1 MKTIK
6 LLRNLAKRFPKSLKE
21 GFDHVGLMTGKLKEE
36 TKTIVLCLD
45 FDEIVLKEIQK
56 LNKNI
61 DLIISHH
68 PFIFGTR
75 YQVLKKDPIKKQLCD
90 KIDELNIPVYSMHT
104 NFDSG
109 IGGMN
114 DALSEKL
121 GLIDYQPL
129 ESCPMAR
136 GGNLP
141 FKMEVHEFAKYA
153 IDKLDLDYAHLINAG
168 KKEIEKVC
176 ILGGAGS
183 YKYINALNEGYDIF
197 LTGDIP
203 HHIRRDIIANHF
215 NVLDVNHEVEKIF
228 CYQMKKLIHEI
239 DESIE
244 IIIID
249 HEKLPELI
257 VK

>member
-45 FDEIVLKEIQK
+45 FDEIVLKEIQG

-114 DALSEKL
+114 DALS
-121 GLIDYQPL
+121 
-129 ESCPMAR
+129 
-136 GGNLP
+136 
-141 FKMEVHEFAKYA
+141 
-153 IDKLDLDYAHLINAG
+153 
-168 KKEIEKVC
+168 
-176 ILGGAGS
+176 
-183 YKYINALNEGYDIF
+183 
-197 LTGDIP
+197 
-203 HHIRRDIIANHF
+203 
-215 NVLDVNHEVEKIF
+215 
-228 CYQMKKLIHEI
+228 
-239 DESIE
+239 
-244 IIIID
+244 
-249 HEKLPELI
+249 
-257 VK
+257 